1 MEATATAFLSS
12 APRLMVSTTSIPPLL
27 FPQNLNHSSR
37 ASLRGNLEVTGV
49 PTSVPVRVAHELL
62 LAGHHYLDIRYIF
75 IYICTLSLC
84 KYVCI
89 CLCFRI
95 DVWVVLCSFAIN
107 KWLGLCLSRTPEEFS
122 EEHADGAINIPY
134 MYRVGS
140 GMTKNLK
147 FVEEVSS
154 HFRKHDEIIVGG
166 KSGKSSIIA
175 ATDLLAV
182 GFTAITDIAGGYDA
196 WTHNGLP
203 TE

>member
-27 FPQNLNHSSR
+27 FPQNLNHRSLIFCSR

-62 LAGHHYLDIRYIF
+62 LAGHHYLDI
-75 IYICTLSLC
+75 
-84 KYVCI
+84 
-89 CLCFRI
+89 
-95 DVWVVLCSFAIN
+95 
-107 KWLGLCLSRTPEEFS
+107 RTPEEFS

>member
-1 MEATATAFLSS
+1 MEATLFLSS
-12 APRLMVSTTSIPPLL
+12 APLLRASSSSIPPVLC
-27 FPQNLNHSSR
+27 PQNLNHRNLLSLPSSNSHSRRLCLNRKNTSSCSR

-62 LAGHHYLDIRYIF
+62 LAGHHYLD
-75 IYICTLSLC
+75 
-84 KYVCI
+84 V
-89 CLCFRI
+89 
-95 DVWVVLCSFAIN
+95 
-107 KWLGLCLSRTPEEFS
+107 RTPEEFS
-122 EEHADGAINIPY
+122 AGHADGAINIPY

-154 HFRKHDEIIVGG
+154 HFKKHDEIIVGC
-166 KSGKSSIIA
+166 KSGKRSMMA
-175 ATDLLAV
+175 ATDLLAA

-196 WTHNGLP
+196 WTYNGLP